1 MSRQSYPSDLTNA
14 EWGILEPLLPAP
26 KPGGRPRTV
35 DVREVLNALRYL
47 LREGC
52 RWRAIPHDFGVSWKT
67 VYTYFRQW
75 HLDGTWERVHATLRK
90 RVRQAAG
97 RNWTPSALIL
107 DSQSVKTT
115 QKGGRAATTRAN
127 VSRDENGTCWSTPSG

>member
-1 MSRQSYPSDLTNA
+1 MARPQYPSDLTDA

-35 DVREVLNALRYL
+35 NLREVLNALRYV

-52 RWRAIPHDFGVSWKT
+52 RWRALPHDFGLPWET
-67 VYTYFRQW
+67 VYTYFRRW
-75 HLDGTWERVHATLRK
+75 RLAGTWEQLHAALRP
-90 RVRQAAG
+90 RVRQQAG

-115 QKGGRAATTRAN
+115 QKGGRGGTMPAN
-127 VSRDENGTCWSTPSG
+127 A

>member
-1 MSRQSYPSDLTNA
+1 MSRKFYPSDLSDA
-14 EWGILEPLLPAP
+14 EWGILEPLLPDA

-35 DVREVLNALRYL
+35 NLREVINALRYV

-52 RWRAIPHDFGVSWKT
+52 RWRAIPHDFGEPWET
-67 VYTYFRQW
+67 VYRYFRHW
-75 HLDGTWERVHATLRK
+75 RLDGTWERVHAVLR
-90 RVRQAAG
+90 RQVRQQAG

-115 QKGGRAATTRAN
+115 QKGGRAGTMRA
-127 VSRDENGTCWSTPSG
+127 SA

>member
-1 MSRQSYPSDLTNA
+1 MSRKRYPSDLTDA
-14 EWGILEPLLPAP
+14 DWDILEPLLPKS

-35 DVREVLNALRYL
+35 NLREVMNALRYV

-52 RWRAIPHDFGVSWKT
+52 RWRAIPHDFGVPWET
-67 VYTYFRQW
+67 VYTYFRRW
-75 HLDGTWERVHATLRK
+75 RLHGTWERLHAALRQ
-90 RVRQAAG
+90 RIRQQDG

-115 QKGGRAATTRAN
+115 QKGGHAVTMRAN
-127 VSRDENGTCWSTPSG
+127 V